1 MSRGKYK
8 VLGEVLFYKIKN
20 NYDIIDI
27 QYKKE
32 LESLYYKN
40 MEEYYAQS
48 MVWRQ
53 GNVIYNTSVY
63 FRNQYKDGW
72 ITDDFTRAVIKDI

>member
-1 MSRGKYK
+1 ME
-8 VLGEVLFYKIKN
+8 EVLFYKIKN

-63 FRNQYKDGW
+63 FRNRYRDGW
-72 ITDDFTRAVIKDI
+72 ITDDFARAVIKDI

>member
-1 MSRGKYK
+1 M
-8 VLGEVLFYKIKN
+8 GEVLFYKIKN

-32 LESLYYKN
+32 LESLYYKS

-63 FRNQYKDGW
+63 FRNRYKDGW